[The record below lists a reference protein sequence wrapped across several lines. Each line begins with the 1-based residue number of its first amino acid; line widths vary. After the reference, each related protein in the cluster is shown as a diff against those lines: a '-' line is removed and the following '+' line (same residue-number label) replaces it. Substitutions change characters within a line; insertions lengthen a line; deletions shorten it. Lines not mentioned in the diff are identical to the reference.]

1 MRWSWRLADIAGVG
15 FYLHTTFLL
24 LFCWV
29 ALLYWQ
35 QRQDSLAV
43 FECLLFLGAIFSSV
57 LFHDLA
63 HVTMAKSLGIRVRDV
78 LLLPTGGVIRLQSI
92 LKDPGKGFWIAI
104 AGPAFSLVLSATI
117 YLLLQA
123 SCPQTAA
130 TPPLYVAQ
138 GPFWQ
143 RLIWANLFLAG
154 FNLLPALPM
163 DGGTALRSI
172 LTGRLGYAEATRTTA
187 ALGQAATFVLGVV
200 GFWTVSPFLLFLALC
215 VWIGSTRESGL
226 LQLRSVLRGV
236 PVENVML
243 SGVHTLS
250 LDSKAG
256 DAASILKLKEH
267 RDFAILDGEELVG
280 VLTHQDLLMA
290 LAAGQEETC
299 MTDLMTPTTQS
310 LRASE
315 TLDVAVTK
323 MLDSGCSALPVVR
336 DNKIIGMLT
345 QERIGEFI
353 SQSPDS
359 SMGLT

>member
-1 MRWSWRLADIAGVG
+1 MRWSLRLADIAGVG

-35 QRQDSLAV
+35 QRQDSLAA

-63 HVTMAKSLGIRVRDV
+63 HVTMAKTLGIRVRNV
-78 LLLPTGGVIRLQSI
+78 VMLPTGGVIRLQRV
-92 LKDPGKGFWIAI
+92 LKDPQKGFWIAI
-104 AGPAFSLVLSATI
+104 AGPAFSLVLSVAI

-123 SCPQTAA
+123 SSPQSAA
-130 TPPLYVAQ
+130 TPLHVAQ
-138 GPFWQ
+138 SPFWQ
-143 RLIWANLFLAG
+143 RLFWANLFLAG

-172 LTGRLGYAEATRTTA
+172 LTGRLGYADATRTTA

-250 LDSKAG
+250 IASNAG

-280 VLTHQDLLMA
+280 VLTHQDLLLA
-290 LAAGQEETC
+290 LAAGQEGTF

-353 SQSPDS
+353 SQSEAS
-359 SMGLT
+359 